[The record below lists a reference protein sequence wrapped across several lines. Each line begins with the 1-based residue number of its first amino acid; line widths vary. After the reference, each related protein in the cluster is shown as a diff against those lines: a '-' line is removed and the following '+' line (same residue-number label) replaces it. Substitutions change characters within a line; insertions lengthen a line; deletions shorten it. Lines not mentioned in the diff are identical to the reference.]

1 MDFPIIVGIDPGTTC
16 AWAILDT
23 NGSVL
28 EVGSSKEVD
37 LGELLEKV
45 RVKGIPMIVGSDKEN
60 TPGFVKQFC
69 SKTGSK
75 LVLLSSDMSVEEKR
89 RLARIYNT
97 NNTHERDALASAVF
111 AHKKH
116 HNLFRK
122 IKKICEIRNKKEL
135 ENKIFFLVITK
146 SISIDMALKVVDEA
160 ERDIEHVKKRIER
173 KDDNISKFIEKYSE
187 ITQEN
192 SILKAEVQNLENKL
206 KHEKREK
213 LKLNEILRKDTFDK
227 KPGESLQIKKLQSR
241 NAKLKKEKEELIC
254 ELNLISEALEDIND
268 FIVCKRIKKL
278 GKDDFEEI
286 NIKPGQVFYVEE
298 PSSFSPVIKDEL
310 KKNNAKIIS
319 DNPPK
324 TLKNELTII
333 PRKKL
338 EIRLAKNFAFVTKES
353 FFKNINKRNLI
364 EKLVDEYKNERE
376 NEKIWNSP

>member
-1 MDFPIIVGIDPGTTC
+1 MDSPIIVGIDPGTTC
-16 AWAILDT
+16 AWAIVDT
-23 NGSVL
+23 NGGVL
-28 EVGSSKEVD
+28 EVDSSKELD
-37 LGELLEKV
+37 LGELLEKI
-45 RVKGIPMIVGSDKEN
+45 RVKGIPIIVGSDKEI

-75 LVLLSSDMSVEEKR
+75 LVILNSDISVEEKR
-89 RLARIYNT
+89 RLTKIYNT
-97 NNTHERDALASAVF
+97 NNTHERDALASAFF

-122 IKKICEIRNKKEL
+122 IRKTCEIRNKKEL

-173 KDDNISKFIEKYSE
+173 KDENKSKILEKYSE

-227 KPGESLQIKKLQSR
+227 KPGESLQIKKLQSK
-241 NAKLKKEKEELIC
+241 NAKLKKEKEELIS
-254 ELNLISEALEDIND
+254 ELNLISEALENINH
-268 FIVCKRIKKL
+268 FIVCKRIKRL
-278 GKDDFEEI
+278 GKDYFEEI
-286 NIKPGQVFYVEE
+286 NINPGQVFYVEDS
-298 PSSFSPVIKDEL
+298 SSFSPIIKDEL

-319 DNPPK
+319 DNSSK
-324 TLKNELTII
+324 TLKNELTIV
-333 PRKKL
+333 PSKKL
-338 EIRLAKNFAFVTKES
+338 EIHLTNNFAFVTKES

-376 NEKIWNSP
+376 NEKIWYSP